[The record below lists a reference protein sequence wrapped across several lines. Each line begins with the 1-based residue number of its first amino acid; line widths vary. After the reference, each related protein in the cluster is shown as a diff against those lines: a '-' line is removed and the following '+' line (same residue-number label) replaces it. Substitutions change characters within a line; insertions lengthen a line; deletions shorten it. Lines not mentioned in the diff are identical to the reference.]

1 MRGHATE
8 QEIEML
14 MFLGI
19 MIVMITSGLL
29 VLRVFQSR
37 SVADDKE
44 DRGTGFVS
52 VRHPS
57 HRKNLKVSAGLAE
70 QRSRGNSRNRT
81 MKVANR
87 RSALVTGNLQ
97 KPWGW

>member
-1 MRGHATE
+1 MLGHATE

-37 SVADDKE
+37 SAADNKE
-44 DRGTGFVS
+44 GRGTGFVP

-57 HRKNLKVSAGLAE
+57 YRKNLKGSAGLTE
-70 QRSRGNSRNRT
+70 QRSRGNSGDRT

-87 RSALVTGNLQ
+87 RSALVTGSIQ